1 MFRPSQESSLRDY
14 RDYRV
19 QYSPEYRP
27 RRYLGKTKYLLQ
39 NNRSDFHNRYN
50 YDRNILP
57 SEFNTG
63 YTRNRFEENAIFD
76 ADLPIPVNKN
86 ELNEQFV
93 SLKAL
98 VEDPEDLNPLTLTA
112 IFLKVIE

>member
-1 MFRPSQESSLRDY
+1 MREY

-27 RRYLGKTKYLLQ
+27 RRYIGKSKYLQ
-39 NNRSDFHNRYN
+39 NNRSDFHARF

-57 SEFNTG
+57 SEFKTG
-63 YTRNRFEENAIFD
+63 YARNRYEDNAIFD
-76 ADLPIPVNKN
+76 SELPIQMDKN

-98 VEDPEDLNPLTLTA
+98 V
-112 IFLKVIE
+112 